1 MKAQHFWGFSE
12 EPDGHPK
19 CIYRTRV
26 NLPDR
31 RAASLVRTVLSAP
44 GGPSSLNASPFG
56 GDMPLSCETCGLHS
70 RCPTPTWQVA
80 AACLAQGTP
89 PTARALLS
97 DAVQAAAYLSFRLTA
112 ARGLSWSPP
121 GWCKAL
127 TRLSQLL
134 ESSLAPASQP
144 VVTWLWP
151 VC

>member
-12 EPDGHPK
+12 EPDGHPE

-44 GGPSSLNASPFG
+44 GSPSSLTASPFG
-56 GDMPLSCETCGLHS
+56 GDMPVSCETCGLHNGA
-70 RCPTPTWQVA
+70 RRVA
-80 AACLAQGTP
+80 ATCLAQVMP
-89 PTARALLS
+89 PTAKALPS
-97 DAVQAAAYLSFRLTA
+97 DAVQAAARLSFRLTA
-112 ARGLSWSPP
+112 ARGLGWSPP

-127 TRLSQLL
+127 IRLSQLL

-144 VVTWLWP
+144 IVTWLWP